1 MRDRIRSA
9 RHAELATV
17 GILSDGAFS
26 SPSRPEQVPSPA
38 TPEQR
43 RAFRKSFAR
52 APAAAAYRLI
62 DAIIPHGGAA
72 EIAAAARRHLSAGAD
87 HVCLQTVG
95 VDGIPRSQWTAIAS
109 ALGADDVHR
118 TGSASHRP
126 ARARLAVGRPERST
140 CAHPT
145 SARRSTR
152 ASSGRAPR
160 GTAGFAAPG
169 RSGIEAVEKLSHRG
183 QGRWRPRFAR
193 SPPAE
198 PRAPAAAASR
208 PARTCRTRD
217 PRPASRPRPRSPR
230 RSRDR
235 TSTHRTDRAS
245 WLRAS

>member
-95 VDGIPRSQWTAIAS
+95 VDGIPRPQWTAIAS

-152 ASSGRAPR
+152 ASSGRAPP

-169 RSGIEAVEKLSHRG
+169 ARPYRG
-183 QGRWRPRFAR
+183 RR
-193 SPPAE
+193 E
-198 PRAPAAAASR
+198 TLASR
-208 PARTCRTRD
+208 PGAVATTIRSV
-217 PRPASRPRPRSPR
+217 ASGRASSAGSCGEPPSQNVPNPRS
-230 RSRDR
+230 S
-235 TSTHRTDRAS
+235 TSLAPSPAFPSPIAR
-245 WLRAS
+245 